1 LGIHLFSPVNSFF
14 FRKLRFNS
22 NLTPLSSIQSFSPF
36 GKKAEQFDHELAA
49 AETVAVLE
57 RQKRLL
63 KAILSVYGLQFK
75 ELWKRWCRQREVEA
89 FFACP
94 SHHEDKGKVERCIR
108 SLNREFI
115 NPLRKFPGLLKGK
128 LGECRDWF
136 NNSRFHRGIKAV
148 PANLCKCNVEK
159 LI

>member
-94 SHHEDKGKVERCIR
+94 SHHEDKVRLNGASEVLTEN
-108 SLNREFI
+108 SLIHCASFLACSKANWASAET
-115 NPLRKFPGLLKGK
+115 GLTIHVST
-128 LGECRDWF
+128 E
-136 NNSRFHRGIKAV
+136 A
-148 PANLCKCNVEK
+148 
-159 LI
+159 